1 MYMFVCRYSHGNRR
15 LFCGVG
21 MAMHATV
28 HSGKHIHTYI
38 HRTYIYN
45 KNYIHTPILYVLI
58 RLLDTRE
65 NEVLLIS
72 RHVVDKIK
80 PLAFRCT
87 YV

>member
-1 MYMFVCRYSHGNRR
+1 
-15 LFCGVG
+15 
-21 MAMHATV
+21 MHATV

-45 KNYIHTPILYVLI
+45 KKYIHTPILYVLI

-87 YV
+87 YVRTYVCMYVSMYHRYRNSFTL